1 LTGPSLDSSAPAAQL
16 RSEGNVQ
23 GESGAL
29 VRAHRRV
36 TLALVALL
44 FFGLP
49 LSPALTNT
57 AAALLILWV
66 VLRWRDFSAG
76 VSQWPAW
83 LILVVLTPLAAA
95 VLAAVQSLSAGI
107 APWDAIVLHRKEL
120 LFIVLL
126 VVLSKEA
133 AARVA
138 TRGVALGAVLAVC
151 LTIVFW
157 TTDTSTRHQPFNPLR
172 PVVINYTFQ
181 NFILGFVT
189 LAAITLAL
197 IRPASTRIRVAV
209 LAAAA
214 VSFATIVG
222 IVGGRTGQ
230 LATLVMAAVLIFR
243 LAPKRRRFAV
253 LAVAIGG
260 LVVFAALSPITR
272 ERYATLAQEV
282 ARYQTGDAYSSMGF
296 RLSYWIN
303 SLRLIEQRPILG
315 HGAGS
320 FRTVYDRLLGVDE
333 TSTFSTPHPHSDFLY
348 YQVERGIP
356 GEVSLLAVFG
366 ALFAM
371 SRRLAEPQRSLLLAL
386 LAGFISAALANA
398 FYRDWVSGVFFFSMA
413 ALLIATGGLRR

>member
-1 LTGPSLDSSAPAAQL
+1 LTGSALDNSDPAPQL
-16 RSEGNVQ
+16 RAEGKVQ
-23 GESGAL
+23 GQSGAFA
-29 VRAHRRV
+29 RAHRRV
-36 TLALVALL
+36 TLTLVALL
-44 FFGLP
+44 FCGLP

-66 VLRWRDFSAG
+66 VLGWRSFSAG
-76 VSQWPAW
+76 VAHWPAW
-83 LILVVLTPLAAA
+83 LILIVLTPLAAA
-95 VLAAVQSLSAGI
+95 MLAAVQSLAAGI

-126 VVLSKEA
+126 VVLSDER
-133 AARVA
+133 AARLA
-138 TRGVALGAVLAVC
+138 TRSIAFGAVLAVC

-157 TTDTSTRHQPFNPLR
+157 ATDTSTRHQPFNPLR

-189 LAAITLAL
+189 LAAVTLAL
-197 IRPASTRIRVAV
+197 TRPASTRMRAAV

-230 LATLVMAAVLIFR
+230 LATLIMAALLILR
-243 LAPKRRRFAV
+243 LAPKRSRLVV
-253 LAVAIGG
+253 LALAVGG
-260 LVVFAALSPITR
+260 LAAVAALSPITR
-272 ERYATLAQEV
+272 ERYATLAQDLE
-282 ARYQTGDAYSSMGF
+282 RYETPDANSSMGW
-296 RLSYWIN
+296 RVSYWLN

-356 GEVSLLAVFG
+356 GEVSLLAVFA

-371 SRRLAEPQRSLLLAL
+371 SRRLIEPQRSLLLAL
-386 LAGFISAALANA
+386 LAGFIFAALANA
-398 FYRDWVSGVFFFSMA
+398 FYRDWVSGAFFFSTA
-413 ALLIATGGLRR
+413 ALLIATGAARR